1 MASGEVKRGY
11 IGTQI
16 QSVNANLARQFNVK
30 VREGALVGSVMPKS
44 PAEKAGLEPGDV
56 ILKLNDLT
64 ITDPASLQGV
74 VEQLTVGKSYPLE
87 IVRDGKRQTLT
98 VTIDAMPK
106 SFEVADQGDEQS
118 SPNDSKFDK
127 LGLDV
132 RTLTKDLAK
141 QLGTT
146 ATSGVVIANVED
158 GSAAAASGL
167 KSGDVIEKAGGQPVA
182 TIEDYEK
189 AKTQFSGGDGLV
201 MHIRSANG
209 KKFFVVLKAE

>member
-16 QSVNANLARQFNVK
+16 QPVDANIAKQFHVK
-30 VREGALVGSVMPKS
+30 VREGALVRSVMPKS

-56 ILKLNDLT
+56 ILKLNGQT

-74 VEQLTVGKSYPLE
+74 VEQLAVGKSYPLE

-106 SFEVADQGDEQS
+106 NIELADRGEEQD
-118 SPNDSKFDK
+118 SPSDSKFDK

-132 RTLTKDLAK
+132 RALTKDLAK
-141 QLGTT
+141 QLGTM
-146 ATSGVVIANVED
+146 ATSGVVVSGVED
-158 GSAAAASGL
+158 GSIAARAGL
-167 KSGDVIEKAGGQPVA
+167 KSGDVIEKAGGQAGA
-182 TIEDYEK
+182 TVEDYEK
-189 AKTQFSGGDGLV
+189 AKSQFAGGDGLV
-201 MHIRSANG
+201 LHIRSTNG